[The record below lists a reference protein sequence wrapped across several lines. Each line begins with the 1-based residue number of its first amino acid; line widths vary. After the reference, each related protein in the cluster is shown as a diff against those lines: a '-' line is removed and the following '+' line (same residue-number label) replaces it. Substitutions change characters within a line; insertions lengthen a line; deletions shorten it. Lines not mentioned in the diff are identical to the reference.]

1 MKKIKNENFL
11 YSFSPICILIITNL
25 IYHTNGSKPTATV
38 NDLMI
43 KYFSIWTFD
52 QWIYSLISLVI
63 IYFVAGK
70 IFNKYCS
77 KKIDWKNLSTATI
90 LLLIGFDLVLNFAIG
105 IYYMSYRETAL
116 GQLMLSCP
124 IAVSP
129 FIFAIELVLIF
140 IIYILK
146 RRAK

>member
-1 MKKIKNENFL
+1 MKNKNFL
-11 YSFSPICILIITNL
+11 YNFGPINILIINNL
-25 IYHTNGSKPTATV
+25 IYHTNVSKSTMSF

-43 KYFSIWTFD
+43 KYFTIWSFD
-52 QWIYSLISLVI
+52 QWLYSLISLLI

-70 IFNKYCS
+70 LFNKYCS
-77 KKIDWKNLSTATI
+77 KKINWKNLSTTTI

-129 FIFAIELVLIF
+129 FIFAIELGLIF

-146 RRAK
+146 QRVK